1 MSVVAD
7 RSDKIAVT
15 VTPTQARHIAT
26 AIRLDLA
33 ARWEQEWLHP
43 LARREEVNTARSL
56 LDVCADELEML
67 QWGEP
72 TGDVDLRSDRRRL
85 GELAQNLLEG
95 GEECVAT
102 RDDASTEPPDVRR
115 QGEDM
120 IAAARVIHQA
130 LADA

>member
-15 VTPTQARHIAT
+15 VTPTQAGHIAT

-33 ARWEQEWLHP
+33 ARWEHEWLHP
-43 LARREEVNTARSL
+43 LARPEELNAARSL

-67 QWGEP
+67 QWGAP
-72 TGDVDLRSDRRRL
+72 AGDVDLCAERRRL
-85 GELAQNLLEG
+85 DKIAQDLLEG
-95 GEECVAT
+95 GEECVAS

-115 QGEDM
+115 QAEDM

>member
-1 MSVVAD
+1 MSVVAN

-15 VTPTQARHIAT
+15 VTPRRRDTSPPPFAWTSPPAGSRDGCIP
-26 AIRLDLA
+26 
-33 ARWEQEWLHP
+33 WP
-43 LARREEVNTARSL
+43 GREEVNTARSL

-85 GELAQNLLEG
+85 SELAQDLLEG

-102 RDDASTEPPDVRR
+102 RDDESIAPDVRR
-115 QGEDM
+115 QGEDSNQPPA
-120 IAAARVIHQA
+120 INVLSSRS
-130 LADA
+130 